1 GVTVSKPDG
10 KEVLVP
16 FAFLKDNVPA
26 PFNQETDGGPGQ
38 VIHNKFVVVDF
49 NGANPAVFTGS
60 SNLAAGGEQQNG
72 DNLIGIYDRSIAVM
86 YGVEAI
92 RLIDHFGFR
101 AALRNAKPPK
111 AGAKPAPKAKA
122 ATKSQSLQLQSPGPG
137 PRWWEDYYKKG
148 TAKYNERALFIK

>member
-1 GVTVSKPDG
+1 M
-10 KEVLVP
+10 L
-16 FAFLKDNVPA
+16 A
-26 PFNQETDGGPGQ
+26 PFDGETDGGPGQ

-60 SNLAAGGEQQNG
+60 SDLADGGEQANG
-72 DNLIGIYDRSIAVM
+72 DNLIGIHDRSIALM

-111 AGAKPAPKAKA
+111 AGAKPAPKTKA
-122 ATKSQSLQLQSPGPG
+122 AAKSQPLQLQSPGPG
-137 PRWWEDYYKKG
+137 ARWWEDYYKKG
-148 TAKYNERALFIK
+148 TAKFNERALFIK